1 MDSTSHERKFDCMLC
16 EEYAYNVDCYLTFTV
31 TFIFIVFML
40 FDEYLPVRCVS
51 AALQRT
57 VQYSDVIGNTI
68 EGNFSLITLSLL

>member
-1 MDSTSHERKFDCMLC
+1 MKGNLTVCCVKNMLTMWI
-16 EEYAYNVDCYLTFTV
+16 AILLLLLHLF
-31 TFIFIVFML
+31 FIVFML